1 MFRFT
6 HASLT
11 RAVLLA
17 AGVAL
22 LAAPAAMATQPKEI
36 SYWAQAQT
44 ASRAGGTTQL
54 ASQAGDRKYGAEV
67 ASRAGDRQDGA
78 EVASRATDGKA
89 ADQLASQAG
98 DRKYGA
104 AYASRASGVTA
115 TVQLASQAG
124 DRKYGAAA

>member
-1 MFRFT
+1 MMFRFT

-11 RAVLLA
+11 RAMLLA

-22 LAAPAAMATQPKEI
+22 LAAPAAMATQQKEI

-44 ASRAGGTTQL
+44 ASHAGGATKL

-78 EVASRATDGKA
+78 QV
-89 ADQLASQAG
+89 ASQAG

-104 AYASRASGVTA
+104 RVASRASDSHA
-115 TVQLASQAG
+115 TVQFASQAG